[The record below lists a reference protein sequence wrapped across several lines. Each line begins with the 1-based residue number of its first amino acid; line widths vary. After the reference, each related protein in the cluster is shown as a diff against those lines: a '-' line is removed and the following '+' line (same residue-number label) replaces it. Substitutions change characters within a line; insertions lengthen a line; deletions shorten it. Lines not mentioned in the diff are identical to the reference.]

1 MKILYVCHGFPPIE
15 KAGAETYSLHLA
27 KSFSAKHDV
36 HVFTRTGDKNSKE
49 YSIRDEV
56 VEGVKVRRIVNNF
69 LDVNRFSRYYIN
81 EDIEAEFKRFFNDVN
96 PDIVHIQHL
105 VGLSSTIVDVINQRQ
120 VPVVMHLHDYYYL
133 CPRVQLIDSLENIC
147 EGPRDG
153 YRCALV
159 CSDRFWVP
167 PASVTGSPLW
177 RLAKKITPEW
187 VQRFIKYKVLGKQRA
202 IVNPDVPQP
211 KQKRAVADEDLF
223 NIEMIKYSFR
233 VQFHRNMLNSA
244 DLLIA
249 PSNFTRR
256 KFIELGIK
264 EDKIKALYYGIPK
277 KRLMEVKKHR
287 TDKVRFGYIGTFL
300 KHKGLDTMVEAFAKL
315 PKDRAELYIH
325 GYGGPDEALIIARL
339 KRKAAGARVNFMG
352 SFAQPELPGIL
363 AGFDVLV
370 TPSTWYETLNIVA
383 REGILS
389 GTPVIASRIGGLQE
403 SVEDGVNGFLFEPG
417 NSGELY
423 QKMMK
428 FVEDPGLADKMKGD
442 CSKIVGLEEHAELM
456 EKIYIGL
463 IDRRRQAKGYPAGS
477 V

>member
-1 MKILYVCHGFPPIE
+1 MKILFVCHGFPPNE
-15 KAGAETYSLHLA
+15 KAGAETYSLNLA
-27 KSFSAKHDV
+27 KSLAGRHDV
-36 HVFTRTGDKNSKE
+36 YVFTRTADMGAKE
-49 YSIRDEV
+49 YSVRDEV
-56 VEGVKVRRIVNNF
+56 AEGVKVRRVVNNL
-69 LDVNRFSRYYIN
+69 LDINRFTRLYIN
-81 EDIEAEFKRFFNDVN
+81 EDIDAEFEKFFNEVD

-105 VGLSSTIVDVINQRQ
+105 IGLSGTIVEIVRKRE

-133 CPRVQLIDSLENIC
+133 CPMVQLIDSLENVC
-147 EGPRDG
+147 EGPCEG
-153 YRCALV
+153 YRCAMV
-159 CSDRFWVP
+159 CGDRFWIP
-167 PASVTGSPLW
+167 PAVVTASPLW
-177 RLAKKITPEW
+177 RMAKKIAPERL
-187 VQRFIKYKVLGKQRA
+187 QRFVKYRVIGRKKSAQESLSAAGPICENA
-202 IVNPDVPQP
+202 ETP
-211 KQKRAVADEDLF
+211 
-223 NIEMIKYSFR
+223 KYSAR
-233 VQFHRNMLNSA
+233 LDFHMNMLNSA

-249 PSNFTRR
+249 PSKFTRR

-277 KRLMEVKKHR
+277 KRLMEVKKQR

-300 KHKGLDTMVEAFAKL
+300 KHKGLDTMVEAFAML
-315 PKDRAELYIH
+315 PKDKAELYIH

-352 SFAQPELPGIL
+352 SFAQSELPGIL
-363 AGFDVLV
+363 AVLDVLV

-428 FVEDPGLADKMKGD
+428 FVEDPELADKMKGD
-442 CSKIVGLEEHAELM
+442 CSKIIGIEEHAELM
-456 EKIYIGL
+456 EKIYIDL
-463 IDRRRQAKGYPAGS
+463 IEKRSQARNYPADAHNR
-477 V
+477 